1 VLEIA
6 RALREQ
12 IDWERLRHRV
22 DESPF
27 GAAFFT
33 LAERLRILPDSRET
47 DDRVVPFPPRRARAS
62 GDVSGSAS
70 VGRPPELRR
79 ER

>member
-1 VLEIA
+1 MSEQDPDYRPVLEIA

-12 IDWERLRHRV
+12 IDWALLRERV

-33 LAERLRILPDSRET
+33 LAERLRILPDAHET
-47 DDRVVPFPPRRARAS
+47 NHRVVPFPTRRARAS
-62 GDVSGSAS
+62 GDVSGPA
-70 VGRPPELRR
+70 
-79 ER
+79 